1 MVEIGVR
8 FASFL
13 LLTLLLFTIGIDLF
27 NSDSLQKLVD
37 EKFPAS
43 NDNSTE
49 IYKTTHSLIY
59 YMKKFT
65 NATTFVVS
73 LGISSLIALSPVCIK
88 FKILL
93 RLLYIILM
101 LNFIFKNRKLGIRR
115 CTFNT
120 QVFWPFQLR

>member
-8 FASFL
+8 FATFL

-37 EKFPAS
+37 EKFPAP

-73 LGISSLIALSPVCIK
+73 SGISSLIVLSPVCIK

-93 RLLYIILM
+93 KLLYINNI
-101 LNFIFKNRKLGIRR
+101 NAQFYICRFSCANEIHA
-115 CTFNT
+115 
-120 QVFWPFQLR
+120 